1 MANVKITDLTA
12 LSGALVGA
20 DLFEMVD
27 DVAGTPVSR
36 KVTAEVARAYFV
48 PAIIN
53 DLVISY
59 SSTTAVAVSSGSISL
74 NGTIRS
80 YTGATYTSGSTMK
93 NMANST
99 VTLGAS
105 KAYTVF
111 AYNNAGTVEIR
122 FEDRDGTGDGAA
134 CTWDATL
141 EYWKA
146 ASTGAEARKI
156 GVLYTNGSS
165 QFYFFKYTGL
175 GRDRQ
180 MMLVQGPALVSN
192 GTATSF
198 TSLTITP
205 WIQSDDVASWLAV
218 GGRRTT
224 TAGMIQPLVA
234 IDGGTSNSIN
244 VKGYADTA
252 LVSISFGNQFAANTG
267 TIHYMLNGGGA
278 DSTIN
283 INGLALFV

>member
-1 MANVKITDLTA
+1 MADSKATALTA
-12 LSGALVGA
+12 LTALTGD
-20 DLFEMVD
+20 DLLYAVD
-27 DVAGTPVSR
+27 DVAGTPTSY
-36 KVTAEVARAYFV
+36 KVTAAVVRAYMV
-48 PAIIN
+48 PAIIAGI
-53 DLVISY
+53 VPSY

-93 NMANST
+93 DMANGT

-141 EYWKA
+141 DYWKA
-146 ASTGAEARKI
+146 ATTGAEARKI
-156 GVLYTNGSS
+156 GVLYTNASS
-165 QFYFFKYTGL
+165 QFIYFRYTGL

-180 MMLVQGPALVSN
+180 YMTVQGPALVSN

-205 WIQSDDVASWLAV
+205 WIQSDDVGSWLAV
-218 GGRRTT
+218 GGRRTA

-244 VKGYADTA
+244 VKGYADTVA
-252 LVSISFGNQFAANTG
+252 VSISFGNQFAANTG
-267 TIHYMLNGGGA
+267 TIHYMLNGGNA
-278 DSTIN
+278 DATIN